1 MAFNQA
7 RNTGISRCVFN
18 EIGRDQNQV
27 EVRIEQMNIYLCDPS
42 PDISLLPP
50 HHDLPPHNGSDIDV
64 LNSFTTPPE
73 MPLSSNTFAPASHSL
88 ESIST
93 STSLI
98 VKIVQL
104 LIRPQQPDKHMDL
117 RLELQALCESLML
130 IGATIQKYQDRPL
143 GLSLINAVTPE
154 VERCREVLGELSE
167 IVHRTLQALEPTT
180 IRDFW
185 RPVWWGLWN
194 GDDRALLKLKFKL
207 CERRRLLCNF
217 ALAVDSYVI
226 FGFPCI
232 TITEI
237 SQPVSLQS
245 ATWTDL
251 GNDLLA
257 GHVSLDTF
265 FSTLRE
271 RLPALCHI
279 KLESISVVD
288 HLGQTIPLPTVF
300 CSTWK
305 VISCLKFI
313 GDLRHL
319 YTLGFPPHHCLL
331 LRRPCWRSLC
341 EAGRLSSHKCQG

>member
-64 LNSFTTPPE
+64 LNSFMTPPE
-73 MPLSSNTFAPASHSL
+73 MSSNTFASASRSL

-104 LIRPQQPDKHMDL
+104 LIRPQQPDKNMDL
-117 RLELQALCESLML
+117 RLELQALCKSLML
-130 IGATIQKYQDRPL
+130 IGAIIQKYEDRPL
-143 GLSLINAVTPE
+143 GPSLINAVTPE

-167 IVHRTLQALEPTT
+167 NVHRTLQALEPTI

-194 GDDRALLKLKFKL
+194 GNDQALLKLKFKL
-207 CERRRLLCNF
+207 CERRRLLRNF

-232 TITEI
+232 STTEI

-265 FSTLRE
+265 YSSLRE
-271 RLPALCHI
+271 CLPALCHI

-288 HLGQTIPLPTVF
+288 HLGQTIPLIS

-305 VISCLKFI
+305 VISCLNFI

-319 YTLGFPPHHCLL
+319 YTRISTAFLPVTAKAVL
-331 LRRPCWRSLC
+331 
-341 EAGRLSSHKCQG
+341 EIIM